1 MELYTLDGL
10 NGIKDIVET
19 FQSVVWNMQFFG
31 FGDFELVV
39 PGTPK
44 NFQIL
49 SKGTLLVRKT
59 DISGNYDDLT
69 YKNVM
74 QIHGVKLDYESEKG
88 WLLTLRGSGLKK
100 MVGQRIVW
108 AQTNLSGTVEDGI
121 RQVLTDNLIQPT
133 DPDRVIQDFVLAP
146 DKGYTETI
154 EAQLFGENIAD
165 WIQSTCELNGFG
177 WDVYISGGK
186 YVFDLVKGTDR
197 SSDQSVTEPV
207 IFSTEY
213 DNLAS
218 SSYEQNAENGEGF
231 ANAALVG
238 GEGEGTDKTTAA
250 IGTASGMDR
259 FERYIDGSGISSNG
273 EIITAETYQ
282 AMLENFGA
290 EELAGKSAEEKIT
303 GEILQN
309 GMYILNR
316 DYFLGDIVELKTEF
330 YSAKSRITELIYSED
345 ENGSYL
351 IPTFGQWQE

>member
-1 MELYTLDGL
+1 M
-10 NGIKDIVET
+10 
-19 FQSVVWNMQFFG
+19 
-31 FGDFELVV
+31 
-39 PGTPK
+39 
-44 NFQIL
+44 
-49 SKGTLLVRKT
+49 LVRKT
-59 DISGNYDDLT
+59 DISGDYDDLT

-88 WLLTLRGSGLKK
+88 WLLTLRGSGLKR

-133 DPDRVIQDFVLAP
+133 DPDRVIPDFVLAP
-146 DKGYTETI
+146 AKGYTETI

-165 WIQSTCELNGFG
+165 WIQSTCEMNGFG

-218 SSYEQNAENGEGF
+218 SSYEQNAENAEGF

-250 IGTASGMDR
+250 IGTAAGLER